1 MIYYLLFIIYYFLF
15 LNYFCS
21 LSILQEVPVCCC
33 FSNDGSLLLIGLDTG
48 SWKVLDFQ
56 SKKTLVEYHDTGN
69 DAIECLQF
77 SPNGLMLAVGN
88 RAGIIHLYQ
97 VSNGKFNR
105 IGRCMV

>member
-1 MIYYLLFIIYYFLF
+1 M
-15 LNYFCS
+15 
-21 LSILQEVPVCCC
+21 
-33 FSNDGSLLLIGLDTG
+33 LIGLETG
-48 SWKVLDFQ
+48 CWKVLDFQ

-88 RAGIIHLYQ
+88 RAGILHLYQ

-105 IGRCMV
+105 IGRCMVCNQTCLCQRVRLSCFRELPDVVWPKIVQKRQNYH